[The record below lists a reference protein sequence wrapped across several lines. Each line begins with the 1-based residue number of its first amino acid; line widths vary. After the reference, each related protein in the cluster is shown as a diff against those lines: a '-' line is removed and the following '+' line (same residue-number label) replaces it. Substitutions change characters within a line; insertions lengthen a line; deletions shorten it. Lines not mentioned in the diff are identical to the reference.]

1 LHRFYFLRNFAKIWE
16 FNFVDSLMIEI
27 LREFNIAYEGD
38 LDFSREIIFVDLTK
52 VVKVIKVAKVVK
64 GGGGGHFLRLTQN
77 WIDK

>member
-1 LHRFYFLRNFAKIWE
+1 
-16 FNFVDSLMIEI
+16 MIEI

-77 WIDK
+77 WMINDLRHRKTLKKINK